1 MKKIGNKDM
10 KLVQM
15 LAYGAWLNLLQ
26 TDTHP
31 P

>member
-1 MKKIGNKDM
+1 MTKIGNNDM

-15 LAYGAWLNLLQ
+15 LAYGAWLNPLK